1 MEDDARPE
9 ITTRIKNFVK
19 YDEVVVGYPIWWGSA
34 PRAVCTFV
42 EGYDWSGK
50 TLIPFCTSASS
61 GLGDSAAELGRLA
74 KGSKRTQA
82 LSAYEDDVLNKNL
95 KKKIDKWLKKVKA

>member
-1 MEDDARPE
+1 M
-9 ITTRIKNFVK
+9 
-19 YDEVVVGYPIWWGSA
+19 A

-42 EGYDWSGK
+42 EDYDWFGK

-82 LSAYEDDVLNKNL
+82 LSAYEDDVLNKSL